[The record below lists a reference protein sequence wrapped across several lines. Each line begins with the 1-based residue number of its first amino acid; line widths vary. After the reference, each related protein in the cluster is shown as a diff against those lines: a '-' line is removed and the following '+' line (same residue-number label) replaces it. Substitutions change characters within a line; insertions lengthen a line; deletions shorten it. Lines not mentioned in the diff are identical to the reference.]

1 MRADEP
7 DEIIVQP
14 LRLMSRTPLVR
25 VTYREQHQN
34 RTFDITVEKHL
45 RPERYY
51 WNVDELER
59 SGFPNRLW
67 DSGPTG
73 YPDAIAAYRAAQ
85 WMIVHETGGPE

>member
-51 WNVDELER
+51 WNVDELDR
-59 SGFPNRLW
+59 SEFPNRLW